1 MFCKNCGAQVP
12 DGTRFCTVC
21 GAALTE
27 SVNPEQNYST
37 PGEEPVSRE
46 SGSYKE
52 EPFVIT
58 NVNTANAGGGSAQQG
73 FNPNESYQN
82 PSFGEAIRSFFIRY
96 IDFSGRSSRA
106 EYWFVFLMNFIVT
119 SAIAFMAK
127 NISNIFGILDSVYSL
142 AVLIPMLAIDFR
154 RLHDT
159 GRSGWFLLL
168 WFVPIIGWIILLVYH
183 CQPSEGP
190 NIYGPEPKRK

>member
-1 MFCKNCGAQVP
+1 MFCKNCGSQVP

-27 SVNPEQNYST
+27 AEKPAQSFGGSR
-37 PGEEPVSRE
+37 GETEFRE

-52 EPFVIT
+52 KPFVIT
-58 NVNTANAGGGSAQQG
+58 NTDTSGGSSAQQE
-73 FNPNESYQN
+73 FNPNESYHN
-82 PSFGEAIRSFFIRY
+82 PSFGEALRSFFVRY

-106 EYWFVFLMNFIVT
+106 EYWFVFLMNFIVS
-119 SAIAFMAK
+119 SAVTFMTK
-127 NISNIFGILDSVYSL
+127 QISNVFGILDLIYNL

-159 GRSGWFLLL
+159 GRSGWFILL
-168 WFVPIIGWIILLVYH
+168 WFVPIVGWIILLVYH
-183 CQPSEGP
+183 CQPSTGP